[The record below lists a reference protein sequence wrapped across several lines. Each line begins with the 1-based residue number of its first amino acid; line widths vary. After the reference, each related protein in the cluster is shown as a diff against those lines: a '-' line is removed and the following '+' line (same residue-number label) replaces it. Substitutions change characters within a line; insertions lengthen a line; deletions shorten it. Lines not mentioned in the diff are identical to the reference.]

1 MSKEFKTSI
10 ESLNRHYLSQISDKS
25 RRKAIKLKHKATTER
40 AFVIR
45 FNSKD
50 GEAAFTKFEHDVN
63 VVILNSEPKRKD
75 KVYLVIHSPGGGVT
89 AYANAAQQIKRLRNH
104 GLEVTGFIDEIA
116 ASGGYM
122 MAAVCNKIV
131 AQPFAFVG
139 SIGVVSQVP
148 IFETLLTK
156 LGVDVRTYTAGT
168 HKRTVVPTK
177 LPDASSEAAF
187 TDKLAEI
194 HTAFKNH
201 ILEYRP
207 TINVDKLMEGDFYL
221 AKNVIKEE
229 LVDVEGDSNTYIL
242 NAFVNGVDIME
253 VKTSMKKKG
262 GGLSKLFGVD
272 NVLDSLIEKV
282 SAKIAASIT
291 FDRFIK

>member
-1 MSKEFKTSI
+1 MSKELKTSI
-10 ESLNRHYLSQISDKS
+10 VSLNRHYLSQVSDKT
-25 RRKAIKLKHKATTER
+25 RRKAIKLKHKNTSER

-50 GEAAFTKFEHDVN
+50 GEAAFTKFEQDVN
-63 VVILNSEPKRKD
+63 IVILNSDAKRKD
-75 KVYLVIHSPGGGVT
+75 KVYLVIHSPGGSVT

-104 GLEVTGFIDEIA
+104 GLEVIGFVDEIA

-122 MAAVCNKIV
+122 MASVCNKIV

-168 HKRTVVPTK
+168 FKRTVVPTK
-177 LPDASSEAAF
+177 LPDEASEAAF
-187 TDKLAEI
+187 TDKLTEI
-194 HTAFKNH
+194 HTAFKEH

-207 TINVDKLMEGDFYL
+207 NIDVEKLMEGDFYL

-229 LVDVEGDSNTYIL
+229 LVDIEGDSNSYIL
-242 NAFVNGVDIME
+242 NAFVNGVDILE

-272 NVLDSLIEKV
+272 NVLDTLIEKV
-282 SAKIAASIT
+282 ATKIAASST